1 MNVVQNRPVEMF
13 GKRLVSF
20 RYMVLRA
27 STAGA
32 TLVVGLLQTFV
43 FARVL
48 SPERFSLFIFVAAVS
63 YSLYLADGGIVKVL
77 FVNLRRRF
85 LQNKPF
91 GGIANHATVVIG
103 IYFAL
108 ASLATLLCFA
118 VLLAHG
124 KESLAD
130 CGELALFFLFNAVNL
145 PWLALRNISIAIDE
159 FFYFEALEASRR
171 VLNIV
176 ALLALLFGLPVLMFL
191 LIVNVGW
198 VAAIFVATV
207 KLRQRRA
214 IGGKLRHSFIH
225 LRVFFR
231 GNGRQLLSSAAHAI
245 SETYIYNFSYF
256 LVPWFYGLGAPMIVF
271 DTANKIFRSNYL
283 IYSAIC
289 DLFVPRQTRA
299 FSDHDAPTLVRAILL
314 AIAMGAVPLLFV
326 VGILVFFHKAFFALL
341 LGPAAVMPPEIVP
354 VLVILLT
361 VSLAKMVAYS
371 VLIHC
376 GFFSQ
381 AARLGPIFVVAMTG
395 ASVLALVLKLD
406 IVGFMSLNAAGYTIG
421 TMLAFIAMIRGP
433 IHGASQPTNR
443 QSVRSETIVLD
454 AAAN

>member
-1 MNVVQNRPVEMF
+1 MA
-13 GKRLVSF
+13 GKRLISYP
-20 RYMVLRA
+20 YMVLRA

-85 LQNKPF
+85 LQHRPF
-91 GGIANHATVVIG
+91 GGIANHATVVVV

-108 ASLATLLCFA
+108 ALSATLLCLA
-118 VLLAHG
+118 VLLARG
-124 KESLAD
+124 EETFGASA
-130 CGELALFFLFNAVNL
+130 ELALFFLFNAVNL

-171 VLNIV
+171 GLNTV
-176 ALLALLFGLPVLMFL
+176 ALLALLFGLPVLAFL
-191 LIVNVGW
+191 LLLNAGW
-198 VAAIFVATV
+198 VAVIFAAIV
-207 KLRQRRA
+207 KLRRRRA
-214 IGGKLRHSFIH
+214 IGGKLRHSIIH
-225 LRVFFR
+225 LIVFFR
-231 GNGRQLLSSAAHAI
+231 SNGRQLLSSAAHAI
-245 SETYIYNFSYF
+245 SETYIYNFPYF
-256 LVPWFYGLGAPMIVF
+256 LVPWIYGLGAPMIVF

-314 AIAMGAVPLLFV
+314 ALAMGALPLLAV
-326 VGILVFFHKAFFALL
+326 VGILVFFYQPFFALL
-341 LGPAAVMPPEIVP
+341 LGTAAVMPAEIVP
-354 VLVILLT
+354 ILVILLT

-376 GFFSQ
+376 GFFVQ
-381 AARLGPIFVVAMTG
+381 AARLGPIFVVAMTA
-395 ASVLALVLKLD
+395 ASLVSIGLKLD
-406 IVGFMSLNAAGYTIG
+406 IVGFLALNAAGYTIG

-433 IHGASQPTNR
+433 VRVAGEITPTGF
-443 QSVRSETIVLD
+443 VLRRELR
-454 AAAN
+454 

>member
-1 MNVVQNRPVEMF
+1 MA
-13 GKRLVSF
+13 GKRLISYS
-20 RYMVLRA
+20 YMLLRG

-48 SPERFSLFIFVAAVS
+48 SPERFSLFIFVAAFS

-77 FVNLRRRF
+77 FVNMRRRF
-85 LQNKPF
+85 LHGRPF
-91 GGIANHATVVIG
+91 GAVANHATVVVL

-108 ASLATLLCFA
+108 AAVSTLMCFGVVLARGRYPIVDSA
-118 VLLAHG
+118 
-124 KESLAD
+124 
-130 CGELALFFLFNAVNL
+130 ELALFFLFNAINL

-171 VLNIV
+171 ALNMV
-176 ALLALLFGLPVLMFL
+176 ALVALLFGFPILLFLVLL
-191 LIVNVGW
+191 NVGW
-198 VAAIFVATV
+198 VAAIFAAVV
-207 KLRQRRA
+207 RLRRRRA
-214 IGGKLRHSFIH
+214 MGGKLHRSLLH
-225 LRVFFR
+225 LIVFFR
-231 GNGRQLLSSAAHAI
+231 GNRRQLLSSAAHML
-245 SETYIYNFSYF
+245 SETYIYNFPYF
-256 LVPWFYGLGAPMIVF
+256 LVPWAYGLGAPTIIF

-299 FSDHDAPTLVRAILL
+299 FNDRDAPTLVRATLL
-314 AIAMGAVPLLFV
+314 ALAMGAVPLLFV
-326 VGILVFFHKAFFALL
+326 AGILIFWHRQFFALL

-376 GFFSQ
+376 GFFAQ
-381 AARLGPIFVVAMTG
+381 AARLGPVFVVAMTG
-395 ASVLALVLKLD
+395 ASLVAIGLKLD
-406 IVGFMSLNAAGYTIG
+406 IVGFVALNAAGYTIG
-421 TMLAFIAMIRGP
+421 TMLAFISMIRGP
-433 IHGASQPTNR
+433 IRIAGQKPGPMPASTL
-443 QSVRSETIVLD
+443 SYS
-454 AAAN
+454 A

>member
-1 MNVVQNRPVEMF
+1 MA
-13 GKRLVSF
+13 GKRLISYP
-20 RYMVLRA
+20 YMMLRA
-27 STAGA
+27 FTAGM

-43 FARVL
+43 FARVM

-85 LQNKPF
+85 LQNRPF
-91 GGIANHATVVIG
+91 GGIANHATVVVG
-103 IYFAL
+103 LYFAL
-108 ASLATLLCFA
+108 AALTTLLCFL
-118 VLLAHG
+118 VLIGRG
-124 KESLAD
+124 KSPGVD
-130 CGELALFFLFNAVNL
+130 CVELALFFLFNAINL

-171 VLNIV
+171 ALNAV
-176 ALLALLFGLPVLMFL
+176 VLLALLFGLPLLVFL
-191 LIVNVGW
+191 LVVNAGW
-198 VAAIFVATV
+198 VMAIFAAVMR
-207 KLRQRRA
+207 LRQRRA
-214 IGGKLRHSFIH
+214 VGGKLDHGIIH
-225 LRVFFR
+225 LIVFFR
-231 GNGRQLLSSAAHAI
+231 GNGRQLMNSAAHML
-245 SETYIYNFSYF
+245 SETYIYNFTYF
-256 LVPWFYGLGAPMIVF
+256 LVPWVYGLGAPTIIF

-299 FSDHDAPTLVRAILL
+299 FNDHDAPTLVRATLL
-314 AIAMGAVPLLFV
+314 AMALGAVPL
-326 VGILVFFHKAFFALL
+326 IALVALLIFFHERFFAIL

-361 VSLAKMVAYS
+361 VGLAKMVAYS

-376 GFFSQ
+376 GFFSL
-381 AARLGPIFVVAMTG
+381 AARLGPIFVVAMTA
-395 ASVLALVLKLD
+395 ASLIAVGLKLD

-433 IHGASQPTNR
+433 IRSASQPVNR
-443 QSVRSETIVLD
+443 QSVRSETIALD
-454 AAAN
+454 AAVN

>member
-1 MNVVQNRPVEMF
+1 MSN
-13 GKRLVSF
+13 KRLISYP
-20 RYMVLRA
+20 YMVLRA
-27 STAGA
+27 CTAGS

-48 SPERFSLFIFVAAVS
+48 SPERFSLFILVAAVS

-77 FVNLRRRF
+77 FVNMRRRF
-85 LQNKPF
+85 LEGGPF
-91 GGIANHATVVIG
+91 GGLANHASVVIG

-108 ASLATLLCFA
+108 ASSATLLCFV
-118 VLLAHG
+118 VLAARG
-124 KESLAD
+124 RASLTDSA
-130 CGELALFFLFNAVNL
+130 ELALFFLFNAVNL

-159 FFYFEALEASRR
+159 FFYFEVLEGCRR
-171 VLNIV
+171 ALNIV
-176 ALLALLFGLPVLMFL
+176 ALLALLLGLPVLGFL
-191 LIVNVGW
+191 LLINAGW
-198 VAAIFVATV
+198 VAAIGASVV

-214 IGGKLRHSFIH
+214 VGGKVRHSIIH
-225 LRVFFR
+225 LRVFLR
-231 GNGRQLLSSAAHAI
+231 SNKRQLLSSAAHAI

-256 LVPWFYGLGAPMIVF
+256 LVPWVYGLGAPMIVF

-299 FSDHDAPTLVRAILL
+299 FSDRDAPTLVRAILL
-314 AIAMGAVPLLFV
+314 ALAMGAIPLIFV
-326 VGILVFFHKAFFALL
+326 AGLLVFFHQSFFALL

-354 VLVILLT
+354 ILVILLT
-361 VSLAKMVAYS
+361 VALAKMVAYS

-376 GFFSQ
+376 GFFSL

-395 ASVLALVLKLD
+395 ASLVAIGLKLD
-406 IVGFMSLNAAGYTIG
+406 ITGFIALNAAGYTIG

-433 IHGASQPTNR
+433 IRLAGR
-443 QSVRSETIVLD
+443 
-454 AAAN
+454 AADPPVPDNGGLSYSA